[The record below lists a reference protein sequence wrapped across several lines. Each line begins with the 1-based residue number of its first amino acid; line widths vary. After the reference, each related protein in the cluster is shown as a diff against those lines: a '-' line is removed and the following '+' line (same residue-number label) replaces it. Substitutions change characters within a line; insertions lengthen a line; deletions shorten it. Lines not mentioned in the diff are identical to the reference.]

1 MTLSVFLKH
10 YGVAVV
16 TFLAIDMLWLGVIAR
31 SFYQAQIGHLMRT
44 NVNWVAAIVFYLVF
58 VSGIVVLVVWP
69 AIQRQSLSHA
79 LVLGALLGL
88 VTYAAYDLTNLA
100 TLEGFPLTVALV
112 DLVWGM
118 VLCASV
124 SGISYLASAKLAT

>member
-1 MTLSVFLKH
+1 
-10 YGVAVV
+10 
-16 TFLAIDMLWLGVIAR
+16 
-31 SFYQAQIGHLMRT
+31 MRD
-44 NVNWVAAIVFYLVF
+44 NVNWAAAIAFYLVF
-58 VSGIVVLVVWP
+58 VCGIVVLAVWP
-69 AIQRQSLSHA
+69 AIQRHSLSHA

-118 VLCASV
+118 VLCATV
-124 SGISYLASAKLAT
+124 SGITYLASARLVT